1 MAYANRETLPFEPNS
16 VTLAPATSDR
26 GPRMFRSQLND
37 ALKQAMLA
45 KEACAVS
52 TLRLILAA
60 LKDRDIAARG
70 KGNSD
75 GIGEEEILDL
85 LQKMVRQRR
94 ESIGLFVQG
103 GRQELADKEAAE
115 IEVIGRFLPKQMGE
129 AEVQGA
135 VREVIAE
142 LEAGT
147 IKDMGRVMG
156 ALKQRYAGRMD
167 FAKASALVKQQLA

>member
-1 MAYANRETLPFEPNS
+1 
-16 VTLAPATSDR
+16 
-26 GPRMFRSQLND
+26 MFRSQLND
-37 ALKQAMLA
+37 ALKQAMRT
-45 KEACAVS
+45 KETCAVS

-70 KGNSD
+70 KGKSD

-85 LQKMVRQRR
+85 LHKMVRQRR
-94 ESIGLFVQG
+94 DSIGLYERG
-103 GRQELADKEAAE
+103 GRQDLADREAAE
-115 IEVIGRFLPKQMGE
+115 IEVIERFLPKQMGE

-142 LEAGT
+142 LGADT

-156 ALKQRYAGRMD
+156 ALKERYAGRMD
-167 FAKASALVKQQLA
+167 FAKASALVKRQLA